1 MYKNKILNKLI
12 EQIPDIMEYA
22 TDDKV
27 KLVALHPGTKQPMDR
42 AWNKKNQ
49 PLSRVTDNEC
59 NLGIQIGYNYVQNGN
74 VSLSCIDIDGCG
86 VPGETDKDEVE
97 RVKKITKDYI

>member
-27 KLVALHPGTKQPMDR
+27 KLVA
-42 AWNKKNQ
+42 
-49 PLSRVTDNEC
+49 
-59 NLGIQIGYNYVQNGN
+59 
-74 VSLSCIDIDGCG
+74 
-86 VPGETDKDEVE
+86 
-97 RVKKITKDYI
+97 